1 MNSLLEEQL
10 ASILSAYKGDPEGR
24 KSWLLNY
31 LPAFYA
37 GDEFLNRFLFIFED
51 TLRPLQLMAENLHYY
66 FHPLT
71 TPSELVPWLA
81 TWVNLVLDD
90 NWTLEQRRNLIYTA
104 PELYSRR
111 GTRRGL
117 TEYLTLYTGV
127 VPDISEYVDGMVLGP
142 ETRLGINTT
151 IAGRERHRFTVTM
164 YLPEMSEEEISYKE
178 LNIRRIIDTEKPA
191 HTTYQLIL
199 KTRKGGNGPGEP
211 TETGPDGS
219 RAKNLND
226 RDGNRTNGSNG
237 AAKNGKTEVI
247 AAKKDTGESKP
258 APANELKP
266 GGDSKPA
273 SKARSE
279 QSSES
284 QAAPELKLETEGDI
298 KASPKGQPKIEDPN
312 KPTTGQPGSD
322 GNSSQE
328 N

>member
-10 ASILSAYKGDPEGR
+10 ASILATYKGNPAGR
-24 KSWLLNY
+24 QSWLLNY

-71 TPSELVPWLA
+71 TPTELVPWLA

-164 YLPEMSEEEISYKE
+164 YLPEMTEEEVSYKE
-178 LNIRRIIDTEKPA
+178 QNIRRIIDAEKPA
-191 HTTYQLIL
+191 HTTYQLVL
-199 KTRKGGNGPGEP
+199 KTRKGGEGPDGT
-211 TETGPDGS
+211 TETGPDDS
-219 RAKNLND
+219 KARSN
-226 RDGNRTNGSNG
+226 RDGHQSNGSNG

-247 AAKKDTGESKP
+247 AARKEAP
-258 APANELKP
+258 APASELKP
-266 GGDSKPA
+266 GPDGDGNGKHAPN
-273 SKARSE
+273 ARTE
-279 QSSES
+279 TNGDNP
-284 QAAPELKLETEGDI
+284 AAPQSRQETDG
-298 KASPKGQPKIEDPN
+298 KG
-312 KPTTGQPGSD
+312 KPEPGSPPNVE
-322 GNSSQE
+322 G
-328 N
+328 